1 MQRLAESSVLGSPD
15 EEAVYLHAAACTL
28 AASLALLAP
37 STVQGEGL
45 IDALVRRFAESDF
58 EFVRAQSNAPFMPV
72 AWLTGTGYQEAEFTG
87 ADGMPTSIRFSQS
100 SLSQG
105 AFVPLPIGQRD
116 ALVVGEWLGWTR
128 FDFKGDGREIEVLSL
143 AVPLGWARQLEPN
156 WQVGAFVAPLGHRT
170 QSDDWYWETLGG
182 VFGRYTQSDRTA
194 WVFGA
199 YFDVSPLEDFYT
211 PYLGV
216 AFIVNERWS
225 INAVMPWPSVTYAP
239 SPNTVFRL
247 GIAPSG
253 ASWSIEP
260 GQRRPRMSLS
270 AWNFGIAIEQR
281 AYKYLWLG
289 LEVGVSGIRGL
300 SLVGSHWQGLETK
313 LDNTGFV
320 LATVNFRPSL
330 AQ

>member
-1 MQRLAESSVLGSPD
+1 MSSP
-15 EEAVYLHAAACTL
+15 
-28 AASLALLAP
+28 
-37 STVQGEGL
+37 
-45 IDALVRRFAESDF
+45 R
-58 EFVRAQSNAPFMPV
+58 
-72 AWLTGTGYQEAEFTG
+72 YQEAKFTG
-87 ADGMPTSIRFSQS
+87 ADRVPTSIPFSQT

-128 FDFKGDGREIEVLSL
+128 FDLKDNGREIEVLSL

-156 WQVGAFVAPLGHRT
+156 WQLGAFVAPLGHRT
-170 QSDDWYWETLGG
+170 HSDDWYWETLGG

-194 WVFGA
+194 WVFGV
-199 YFDVSPLEDFYT
+199 YFDISPLEDFYT

-239 SPNTVFRL
+239 SRNTLFRL

-260 GQRRPRMSLS
+260 GQKHPRMSLS

-289 LEVGVSGIRGL
+289 LEVGVSGTRGL
-300 SLVGSHWQGLETK
+300 SLVGSDWQGLETK

-330 AQ
+330 AP